1 MSSRPARCS
10 LACFPVLVLLAALP
24 SLAGAENGRAQAP
37 PLSAGSGYL
46 ALGDS
51 VTFGYEEGGV
61 TPRPDYRNAGSFL
74 GFPEQIGS
82 ELHVKVTNAAC
93 PGETSASFVNAA
105 AQSNGCENLPGP
117 RKMGYRTLFP
127 LHVRYRGSQLDFAVR
142 YLRLHP
148 DVRLV
153 SLMIGANDGL
163 LCREVTA
170 DHCASQAEQHGV
182 LTAIAGNVRRILA
195 AVRDRARYRG
205 QIVIVNYYSLNYV
218 SSAVT
223 AQSGQI
229 NTAMDHAANRF
240 HVRIANG
247 FREFFLQA
255 RKFGGDVC
263 AAGLITRLS
272 SAPSCG
278 IHPSYA
284 GQALLAQAV
293 VQATRR

>member
-1 MSSRPARCS
+1 M
-10 LACFPVLVLLAALP
+10 
-24 SLAGAENGRAQAP
+24 
-37 PLSAGSGYL
+37 
-46 ALGDS
+46 
-51 VTFGYEEGGV
+51 
-61 TPRPDYRNAGSFL
+61 
-74 GFPEQIGS
+74 
-82 ELHVKVTNAAC
+82 
-93 PGETSASFVNAA
+93 
-105 AQSNGCENLPGP
+105 
-117 RKMGYRTLFP
+117 
-127 LHVRYRGSQLDFAVR
+127 
-142 YLRLHP
+142 
-148 DVRLV
+148 
-153 SLMIGANDGL
+153 
-163 LCREVTA
+163 
-170 DHCASQAEQHGV
+170 